1 MSMSIVSVSY
11 IAVGFLSFLA
21 WPDVERGSITAQLAE
36 DKPDQLLLILSS
48 WMVIVAVILT

>member
-21 WPDVERGSITAQLAE
+21 WPDVQRGSITGQFAE
-36 DKPDQLLLILSS
+36 DEPNQLRLILSS